1 MVASRFGIVPERIGS
16 IINNWETMNLDSPED
31 IKYLV
36 NMATAVNQIKQTS
49 TAKVINIGG
58 IDAKAQLYLQEF
70 YKDYTQ
76 RADINNQLIAQGV
89 DKERPIMNL
98 DQFTKNWFQLRDSKD
113 TDSVDK
119 IVNAFAIRTTGV
131 NGDNEEYQQILEEL
145 ILKEIKKANDGIWN
159 NVTEFFGYKRGVV
172 TGKPRMESHI
182 SIDALGWLYM
192 TPDENALA
200 YEENFARDMYADLLP
215 DYIPWYYKAKGQ
227 NELDIGQKSK
237 KEIIKDLE
245 EMMGFLMQD
254 IKSMGYMLT
263 DE

>member
-1 MVASRFGIVPERIGS
+1 
-16 IINNWETMNLDSPED
+16 
-31 IKYLV
+31 
-36 NMATAVNQIKQTS
+36 
-49 TAKVINIGG
+49 
-58 IDAKAQLYLQEF
+58 
-70 YKDYTQ
+70 
-76 RADINNQLIAQGV
+76 
-89 DKERPIMNL
+89 MNL
-98 DQFTKNWFQLRDSKD
+98 DQFTKNWFQIRDSKD

-119 IVNAFAIRTTGV
+119 IIKAFSIRTTGV
-131 NGDNEEYQQILEEL
+131 NGDNEEYQKILEQL

-172 TGKPRMESHI
+172 TGQPRMESHI
-182 SIDALGWLYM
+182 SIPYLGWLYM

-200 YEENFARDMYADLLP
+200 FEENFARDMYADLLP

-227 NELDIGQKSK
+227 SELDIGQKSK
-237 KEIIKDLE
+237 KEIMEDLE